1 MSIKTILHGAEI
13 VPLCTSSL
21 LPPLLSIIPPLLKL
35 SLYHRG
41 PMVNKVLHVDCNLA
55 TKDHKF
61 SGNCREVFRK
71 CEARQ
76 HISIH

>member
-1 MSIKTILHGAEI
+1 MGKKI
-13 VPLCTSSL
+13 
-21 LPPLLSIIPPLLKL
+21 
-35 SLYHRG
+35 
-41 PMVNKVLHVDCNLA
+41 LHVDWKLA

-61 SGNCREVFRK
+61 SGNCRELFRK

>member
-1 MSIKTILHGAEI
+1 MGK
-13 VPLCTSSL
+13 
-21 LPPLLSIIPPLLKL
+21 
-35 SLYHRG
+35 
-41 PMVNKVLHVDCNLA
+41 KVLHVDCNLA

-61 SGNCREVFRK
+61 SGNCREVFCK